1 MSETKNI
8 IVALSKLSAN
18 ARNVFATETGVKS
31 SKYSKLNSF
40 IGEFN
45 DLMELLEL
53 SLHIIP
59 GKVEVNIEFIESQ
72 KKHEVV
78 GKVSCMAFLTHLSG
92 EMLDLGISEFPLE
105 IGNGMTPSAKANAAN
120 TYLRKLIILGLCNI
134 HFTDDEIVFIS
145 QVDEFIES
153 IGTSLLDEAS
163 IFMHFGDLKLKFEMA
178 KNQKALDYLN
188 SRKHEMTRR
197 KNDLLSRVSP
207 SNEIISSNEYKQLLD
222 TIKDEFEKHGS
233 DLRVD
238 DFMEGFKSWY
248 AGFSDEKGDR
258 IDDPRKMLREHLND
272 VFKELPELIADY
284 CKF

>member
-8 IVALSKLSAN
+8 VSALSKLSTH
-18 ARNVFATETGVKS
+18 ARNIFATETGVKS

-45 DLMELLEL
+45 DLMKLLEL

-59 GKVEVNIEFIESQ
+59 GGVNVEIVESQ
-72 KKHEVV
+72 KKHELV
-78 GKVSCMAFLTHLSG
+78 GKVSCKTFLTHSSG

-105 IGNGMTPSAKANAAN
+105 IGNGMMPSAKANAAN
-120 TYLRKLIILGLCNI
+120 TYLRKLIILGISNI
-134 HFTDDEIVFIS
+134 HFTDDEVVFVNQI
-145 QVDEFIES
+145 DEFIES

-163 IFMHFGDLKLKFEMA
+163 IFMAFGDLKLKFEIA
-178 KNQKALDYLN
+178 KNQKALDYLT
-188 SRKHEMTRR
+188 SRTAEMR
-197 KNDLLSRVSP
+197 KRTDELLSRIVL
-207 SNEIISSNEYKQLLD
+207 SNGIISSNEYKQLLD
-222 TIKDEFEKHGS
+222 TIKEEFEKKGS

-248 AGFSDEKGDR
+248 AAYSEEKGQR
-258 IDDPRKMLREHLND
+258 IDDPRKMLKEHLND
-272 VFKELPELIADY
+272 VIKELPELIN